1 MDYEILNCYEL
12 DLRQDIPAEMEVL
25 KITNRKLESK
35 NRVFVYLIASI
46 GIGVIIWSIMQSSK
60 KEKIEKDDS

>member
-1 MDYEILNCYEL
+1 MDYEIINCYEL
-12 DLRQDIPAEMEVL
+12 DVRQDIPTEMEVL

-46 GIGVIIWSIMQSSK
+46 GFGVIVWSIVQSLK